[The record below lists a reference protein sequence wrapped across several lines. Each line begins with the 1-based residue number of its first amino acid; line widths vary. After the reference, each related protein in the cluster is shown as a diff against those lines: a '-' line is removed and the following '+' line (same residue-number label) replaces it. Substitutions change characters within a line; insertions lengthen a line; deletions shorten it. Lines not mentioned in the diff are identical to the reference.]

1 MKLNAVF
8 VFFKSFSAK
17 HEKKK
22 KKAKKKEMI
31 TVLYMENILKGSRP
45 KMTGQN
51 DRQDKSLTAQVH
63 DQAGHCSLTGRY
75 FEPSVF
81 LPL

>member
-1 MKLNAVF
+1 
-8 VFFKSFSAK
+8 
-17 HEKKK
+17 
-22 KKAKKKEMI
+22 MI

-75 FEPSVF
+75 FEFSF
-81 LPL
+81 LFENCCSISTT